1 MYAVERIIPRGGAV
15 PSMILVARRHGVS
28 GSRVAVIRV

>member
-1 MYAVERIIPRGGAV
+1 MYTVERIIPRGGAV
-15 PSMILVARRHGVS
+15 PTMILVVKRHGVS